1 MVFPIAGG
9 NESKGYEVENSL
21 RFNRADTAYL
31 TKSSIGSTTG
41 SGKTFTF
48 STWVKRSGL
57 GSEQYI
63 IHARSADSQGNF
75 ARLEFDSGDAIR
87 FRGYSTT
94 YLDTNRVFRDPS
106 AWYNIVLAVDTD
118 TSGDGNSVRLY
129 VNGVEETSFATDN
142 NPSTD
147 DDLILGS
154 DRAHFLGAS
163 YYNNSAAASFDGYMA
178 DVYLI
183 DGQQL
188 APTSFGKFD
197 DNGVWIPKKYTG
209 TFGGNGFKFEFQQT
223 GTSANS
229 SGIGADTSGND
240 SHFTVTNLAATDV
253 TEDTCTNNFAT
264 WNTVIAMN
272 STTTI
277 AEGNLEA
284 TTGSNYA
291 NYASNAWF
299 SSIGVSSGKWY
310 AEFKESA
317 GTNNQG
323 QILGVAYNL
332 SKFQQGSSGNSY
344 GLFDNDNG
352 WGYLGAEGIVK
363 NNGSNVL
370 TSLSTWTVGD
380 IVCIALDM
388 DNHKLYFRKNGGSWE
403 NSGNPESGS
412 TGTGAISLTTG
423 ETYFFAC
430 SDASLSNTY
439 TFQANFGNPV
449 HSITSSNND
458 GKYGNF
464 EYAVPSGY
472 YALCTKNLAEF
483 G

>member
-1 MVFPIAGG
+1 MLFPITGG
-9 NESKGYEVENSL
+9 NESKGYEISNSL

-48 STWVKRSGL
+48 SAWVKRSGL

-188 APTSFGKFD
+188 APTSFGEFD

-240 SHFTVTNLAATDV
+240 SHFTPTNLAATDI

-264 WNTVIAMN
+264 FNPLIRGAYTLSEGNCKITGGSSETIDNSGVATISMDSGKFYCEMKPTDVGGNPLFGIIEIDGWNQGSN
-272 STTTI
+272 SLAFNGYFYKKSGQKIPYAGSGGSNADYGSAISANDIVSLLYDADNGTLSFYLNGSSQGDAFTSIDTSKTWTFITWDNTTT
-277 AEGNLEA
+277 GR
-284 TTGSNYA
+284 
-291 NYASNAWF
+291 
-299 SSIGVSSGKWY
+299 SII
-310 AEFKESA
+310 E
-317 GTNNQG
+317 
-323 QILGVAYNL
+323 
-332 SKFQQGSSGNSY
+332 
-344 GLFDNDNG
+344 
-352 WGYLGAEGIVK
+352 
-363 NNGSNVL
+363 
-370 TSLSTWTVGD
+370 
-380 IVCIALDM
+380 
-388 DNHKLYFRKNGGSWE
+388 
-403 NSGNPESGS
+403 
-412 TGTGAISLTTG
+412 
-423 ETYFFAC
+423 
-430 SDASLSNTY
+430 
-439 TFQANFGNPV
+439 ANFGNPAFAV
-449 HSITSSNND
+449 SSGNND

-464 EYAVPSGY
+464 EYAPPSGY
-472 YALCTKNLAEF
+472 YALCTKRLAEF

>member
-1 MVFPIAGG
+1 MVFPITGG
-9 NESKGYEVENSL
+9 NESKGYEISNSL

-48 STWVKRSGL
+48 SAWVKRSGL

-188 APTSFGKFD
+188 APTSFGEFD

-240 SHFTVTNLAATDV
+240 SHFTPTNLAATDI

-264 WNTVIAMN
+264 FNPLIRGAYTLSEGNCKITGGSSETIDNSGVATISMDSGKFYCEMKPTDVGGNPLFGIIEIDGWNQGSN
-272 STTTI
+272 SLAFNGYFYKKSGQKIPYAGSGGSNADYGSAISANDIVSLLYDADNGTLSFYLNGSSQGDAFTSIDTSKTWTFITWDNTTT
-277 AEGNLEA
+277 GR
-284 TTGSNYA
+284 
-291 NYASNAWF
+291 
-299 SSIGVSSGKWY
+299 SII
-310 AEFKESA
+310 E
-317 GTNNQG
+317 
-323 QILGVAYNL
+323 
-332 SKFQQGSSGNSY
+332 
-344 GLFDNDNG
+344 
-352 WGYLGAEGIVK
+352 
-363 NNGSNVL
+363 
-370 TSLSTWTVGD
+370 
-380 IVCIALDM
+380 
-388 DNHKLYFRKNGGSWE
+388 
-403 NSGNPESGS
+403 
-412 TGTGAISLTTG
+412 
-423 ETYFFAC
+423 
-430 SDASLSNTY
+430 
-439 TFQANFGNPV
+439 ANFGNPAFAV
-449 HSITSSNND
+449 SSGNTD

-464 EYAVPSGY
+464 EYAPPSGY
-472 YALCTKNLAEF
+472 YALCTKRLAEF

>member
-9 NESKGYEVENSL
+9 NESKGYEVSNSL

-48 STWVKRSGL
+48 SAWVKRSGL

-188 APTSFGKFD
+188 APTSFGEFD

-240 SHFTVTNLAATDV
+240 SHFTPTNLAATDV

-264 WNTVIAMN
+264 LNPLAFGDNAGTL
-272 STTTI
+272 S
-277 AEGNLEA
+277 EGNLKH
-284 TTGSNYA
+284 THNSGDSDVVST
-291 NYASNAWF
+291 
-299 SSIGVSSGKWY
+299 IGISSGKFY
-310 AEFKESA
+310 AEFKAETVASNRPA
-317 GTNNQG
+317 IAVYNDYDNGATNYGEVNGSVLFLQDG
-323 QILGVAYNL
+323 RILVDNSSIGDFGSISQNDIIQVAV
-332 SKFQQGSSGNSY
+332 
-344 GLFDNDNG
+344 DNDNG
-352 WGYLGAEGIVK
+352 AIYIGQ
-363 NNGSNVL
+363 NGSYL
-370 TSLSTWTVGD
+370 
-380 IVCIALDM
+380 
-388 DNHKLYFRKNGGSWE
+388 
-403 NSGNPESGS
+403 NSGDPTSGS
-412 TGTGAISLTTG
+412 SRTGSVSNFTAGSVTCFIGTRANSNS
-423 ETYFFAC
+423 FA
-430 SDASLSNTY
+430 S
-439 TFQANFGNPV
+439 ANFGNPAF
-449 HSITSSNND
+449 SISSGNTD

-464 EYAVPSGY
+464 EYAPPSGY
-472 YALCTKNLAEF
+472 YALCTKRLAEF

>member
-1 MVFPIAGG
+1 MISILGANSVSG
-9 NESKGYEVENSL
+9 GYEVSNSL

-48 STWVKRSGL
+48 SAWVKRSGL

-188 APTSFGKFD
+188 APTSFGEFD
-197 DNGVWIPKKYTG
+197 DNGVWIPKRYTG
-209 TFGGNGFKFEFQQT
+209 TFGGNGFKFEFKQT

-240 SHFTVTNLAATDV
+240 SHFTPTNLGATDV

-264 WNTVIAMN
+264 LN
-272 STTTI
+272 SIDGSLGSATLI
-277 AEGNLEA
+277 EGN
-284 TTGSNYA
+284 TDFTGA
-291 NYASNAWF
+291 NGSAGRSI
-299 SSIGVSSGKWY
+299 STIGVTQGKWY
-310 AEFKESA
+310 AEFKIKNTHKSRIGIIDEIGYA
-317 GTNNQG
+317 RNN
-323 QILGVAYNL
+323 A
-332 SKFQQGSSGNSY
+332 
-344 GLFDNDNG
+344 DNDGVDYDTPNG
-352 WGYLGAEGIVK
+352 Y
-363 NNGSNVL
+363 
-370 TSLSTWTVGD
+370 
-380 IVCIALDM
+380 
-388 DNHKLYFRKNGGSWE
+388 HLY
-403 NSGNPESGS
+403 
-412 TGTGAISLTTG
+412 IS
-423 ETYFFAC
+423 
-430 SDASLSNTY
+430 
-439 TFQANFGNPV
+439 
-449 HSITSSNND
+449 
-458 GKYGNF
+458 
-464 EYAVPSGY
+464 
-472 YALCTKNLAEF
+472 
-483 G
+483 